1 MALLVAVVAVAIGV
15 VVVAVGV
22 MMYARRRGQQ
32 DAEEEDSG
40 APPSSWHSHWFGQQD
55 AEEEDY
61 GAPPSSSHDR
71 RWKPS
76 TTSMSEYEI
85 QRIAASGGDA
95 TRACG
100 AREELLRR
108 RGR

>member
-22 MMYARRRGQQ
+22 MMYARRR
-32 DAEEEDSG
+32 AEEEY
-40 APPSSWHSHWFGQQD
+40 
-55 AEEEDY
+55 Y
-61 GAPPSSSHDR
+61 GAPPFSSHDR

>member
-22 MMYARRRGQQ
+22 MMYARRR
-32 DAEEEDSG
+32 
-40 APPSSWHSHWFGQQD
+40 GQQD